1 MIKFE
6 RFQTL
11 SLESLFFS
19 KLMLRWMFPIN
30 IVSVF
35 FSKVKLLFL
44 NHCAQVGLLDSGF
57 FSIKN
62 DDFYFKSKKKFPD
75 GTVLKTWLI
84 FRVCTTPALK
94 SSILFWTERM
104 GRIRLIPAHT
114 IIFGFSYLSTYLY
127 YPETTNSQSKVRAR
141 LSTKFPV
148 GRMTRFFDYLCP
160 VQCVNLQGRRGGRK
174 SGGGGK

>member
-1 MIKFE
+1 MNLPYKYSLSI
-6 RFQTL
+6 FQQ
-11 SLESLFFS
+11 SKVIVFESLRSSWIIRFW
-19 KLMLRWMFPIN
+19 L
-30 IVSVF
+30 
-35 FSKVKLLFL
+35 
-44 NHCAQVGLLDSGF
+44 

-84 FRVCTTPALK
+84 FRVYTTPALK
-94 SSILFWTERM
+94 SSILFWTERT
-104 GRIRLIPAHT
+104 GGIRIIPAHT
-114 IIFGFSYLSTYLY
+114 IIFGFSYLSTYYYLY

-160 VQCVNLQGRRGGRK
+160 VQCVNLRGRRRVWK
-174 SGGGGK
+174 SGEGGK

>member
-11 SLESLFFS
+11 LLESLFFS

-62 DDFYFKSKKKFPD
+62 DDFYFKSKKKFSSKDLVDFPCVYYA
-75 GTVLKTWLI
+75 G
-84 FRVCTTPALK
+84 FK
-94 SSILFWTERM
+94 SSILFLYRKN
-104 GRIRLIPAHT
+104 GGIRIIPAYT
-114 IIFGFSYLSTYLY
+114 IIFGLSYLSTYLY

-160 VQCVNLQGRRGGRK
+160 VQCVNLQGRRRGRK